1 MEEREKPRIFGR
13 IISWV
18 FIIALIAILSVLFLR
33 MCQQDY
39 RAMEDITI
47 NDTFKSA
54 YSESKDVRT
63 HPVRDEFSEN
73 GGFYA
78 YSLYYIEE
86 AGYVQFCIRYNLN
99 QLDSL
104 KEKYPGFEDVC
115 FVLRDSNDKEYT
127 PTVLGEETKYNYV
140 YIKLE
145 YKFSEGEYSFK
156 EDDLIAR
163 MKIEG
168 VDHDFDSEGLN
179 DLIIHKKG
187 EESVAY
193 EFSKKELKELE

>member
-47 NDTFKSA
+47 NDTFKAA
-54 YSESKDVRT
+54 YSKSKDVRT

-104 KEKYPGFEDVC
+104 KEKYPGFEDVY

-145 YKFSEGEYSFK
+145 YKFSEREYNFK
-156 EDDLIAR
+156 KDDLIAR